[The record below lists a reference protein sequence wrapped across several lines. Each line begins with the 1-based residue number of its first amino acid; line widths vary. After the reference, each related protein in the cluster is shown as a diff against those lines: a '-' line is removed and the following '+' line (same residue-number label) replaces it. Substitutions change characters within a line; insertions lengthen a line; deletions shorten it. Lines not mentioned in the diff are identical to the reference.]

1 MVRIRLKRLGAIHR
15 PYYRIVVIDSR
26 KARSG
31 RPIEELGY
39 YHPVEKED
47 QLKFSKERAEYWL
60 GQGAQPSDTVRR
72 LLREGGVKKGIASA
86 APAAAAENAPQSD
99 EAAEQSV

>member
-72 LLREGGVKKGIASA
+72 LLRKGGVKKGIASD
-86 APAAAAENAPQSD
+86 APAAAAENAPQAD
-99 EAAEQSV
+99 KAAEQSV